1 MRWLLS
7 IFLLFALSA
16 CMRGNDTLSP
26 LLSVVQPQGGV
37 FKDRKVR
44 VVGYAMDDTGLSS
57 VRVKS
62 NIQKETELLPQKE
75 VGDRLY
81 QFSFI
86 VNTPQSGQVE
96 LIITATDVNGRSRQM
111 KLPLVLDA
119 RQPQVR
125 LERVEPIVEY
135 VTRSITP
142 PEGSENQ
149 EPIVQRTPVNK
160 GIRITGRALD
170 DTSVDKVV
178 VQYQQG
184 GKTLYNALS
193 LPKGREVPFYVEVPV
208 RSATIIAVD
217 AAGNRI
223 SVQAR

>member
-1 MRWLLS
+1 MRWLLP
-7 IFLLFALSA
+7 ILFLFALTS
-16 CMRGNDTLSP
+16 CVRSNDTLSP

-62 NIQKETELLPQKE
+62 NIQKETELLPEKE
-75 VGDRLY
+75 RGDKLY

-96 LIITATDVNGRSRQM
+96 LTITATDLSGRSREM

-119 RQPQVR
+119 RQPQIR
-125 LERVEPIVEY
+125 LERTEPIVEY
-135 VTRSITP
+135 TTRTVAP
-142 PEGSENQ
+142 PPGSENQ
-149 EPIVQRTPVNK
+149 EPIVERTPVNK

-170 DTSVDKVV
+170 DTGVDKVV

-184 GKTLYNALS
+184 GKTLYNTLS
-193 LPKGREVPFYVEVPV
+193 LPKGKEVPFYVEVPV

>member
-7 IFLLFALSA
+7 IFLLLALPA
-16 CMRGNDTLSP
+16 CMRSNDTLSP

-62 NIQKETELLPQKE
+62 NIQKEIELLPQKE
-75 VGDRLY
+75 VGDKLY

-96 LIITATDVNGRSRQM
+96 LIITAIDVNGRSRQM

-135 VTRSITP
+135 ITRTIAP
-142 PEGSENQ
+142 PEGLDQ
-149 EPIVQRTPVNK
+149 EPTVERTPVNR

-170 DTSVDKVV
+170 DTSVDRVV

-184 GKTLYNALS
+184 GKTLYNTLS
-193 LPKGREVPFYVEVPV
+193 LPKGKEVPFYVEVPV